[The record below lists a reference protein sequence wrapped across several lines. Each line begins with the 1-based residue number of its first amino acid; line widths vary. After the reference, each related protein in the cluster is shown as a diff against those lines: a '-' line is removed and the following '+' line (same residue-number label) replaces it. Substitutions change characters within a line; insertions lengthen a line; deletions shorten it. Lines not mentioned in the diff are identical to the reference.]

1 MSLPGTHWAVSSRSV
16 QYGTGSFRN
25 GVVESDRERMLLFE
39 GRNGDGRIA
48 RAVFSPEGGGPY
60 ALDIPA
66 SPVFLVSAPVEDT
79 VPTGHISLEAF
90 AFYDSQGRD
99 ITTSFDLTGGTIQ

>member
-1 MSLPGTHWAVSSRSV
+1 
-16 QYGTGSFRN
+16 
-25 GVVESDRERMLLFE
+25 MLLFE

-60 ALDIPA
+60 ALDIPS

-79 VPTGHISLEAF
+79 VPTGPVYLAEITF
-90 AFYDSQGRD
+90 DDKPGQD
-99 ITTSFDLTGGTIQ
+99 ITEEFDLSGGGIQ

>member
-1 MSLPGTHWAVSSRSV
+1 
-16 QYGTGSFRN
+16 
-25 GVVESDRERMLLFE
+25 MLLFE

-79 VPTGHISLEAF
+79 VPTGPVYLEEIT
-90 AFYDSQGRD
+90 FYDKQGQD
-99 ITTSFDLTGGTIQ
+99 ITEEFDLSGGDIQ

>member
-1 MSLPGTHWAVSSRSV
+1 
-16 QYGTGSFRN
+16 
-25 GVVESDRERMLLFE
+25 MLLFE

-79 VPTGHISLEAF
+79 VPTGHISLEAI

-99 ITTSFDLTGGTIQ
+99 ITDGLRPQRGRHPVGSTPKTKRLTAAERKASLWM

>member
-1 MSLPGTHWAVSSRSV
+1 
-16 QYGTGSFRN
+16 
-25 GVVESDRERMLLFE
+25 MLLFE

-66 SPVFLVSAPVEDT
+66 SPVFLVCAPVEDT
-79 VPTGHISLEAF
+79 VPTGPVYLEEIT
-90 AFYDSQGRD
+90 FYDKQGQD
-99 ITTSFDLTGGTIQ
+99 ITEEFDLSGGDIQ

>member
-1 MSLPGTHWAVSSRSV
+1 
-16 QYGTGSFRN
+16 
-25 GVVESDRERMLLFE
+25 MLLFE

-60 ALDIPA
+60 ELDVPA

-79 VPTGHISLEAF
+79 VPTGPVYLEEIT
-90 AFYDSQGRD
+90 FYDKQGQD
-99 ITTSFDLTGGTIQ
+99 ITEEFDLSGGDIQ